1 MGTMFTF
8 MVVLTVLLFVV
19 LVLVASVRPQ
29 PSVISPFE
37 LERRSK
43 RASREAKAALRR
55 EKYLP
60 DIIALQRV
68 LVSLLLVV
76 VVLLS
81 VVTFGW
87 LIGVIV
93 AVIVALEYAVIARWS
108 VLHTQSN
115 KWYEALE
122 PHLLGFAEKFQ
133 GVFVFMRS
141 LPTHNVESYRR
152 FDSREELQRLVDL
165 SGNVLTDDE
174 RKLIVHTLGFRDQRV
189 DSVMTP
195 KSVMKTISKDEFL
208 GPLVLSE
215 LHDSGHSR
223 LPVVGED
230 LDHIVGILYTRDLL
244 SLDVRHSTT
253 AENAMEPKVFYI
265 RQDESLEHAL
275 AAFLRTHH
283 HLFIVINSSR
293 ETVGLVTLEDVME
306 ALLGRRI
313 MDEDDNH
320 ADLRAIAAQNP
331 RSNNIPEKY
340 TDV

>member
-1 MGTMFTF
+1 MFTF
-8 MVVLTVLLFVV
+8 LVVITGILF
-19 LVLVASVRPQ
+19 LVLVVIASICPQ
-29 PSVISPFE
+29 PSVISVFE

-60 DIIALQRV
+60 DVLALQRV
-68 LVSLLLVV
+68 IVSLLLVV

-93 AVIVALEYAVIARWS
+93 AVIIALEYAVVAKWPA
-108 VLHTQSN
+108 LHRQSN
-115 KWYEALE
+115 TWYEAIE
-122 PHLLGFAEKFQ
+122 PNLLRFVEKFQ
-133 GVFVFMRS
+133 GVFAFIRS
-141 LPTHNVESYRR
+141 VPTYNTESYRR
-152 FDSREELQRLVDL
+152 FDSRQELQRLVDTSGDIL
-165 SGNVLTDDE
+165 SEDE
-174 RKLIVHTLGFRDQRV
+174 RRLIVHTLGFKDQKV
-189 DSVMTP
+189 ESVMTP
-195 KSVMKTISKDEFL
+195 KSVMTTINKDEFL

-230 LDHIVGILYTRDLL
+230 IDHIVGILYTRDLL
-244 SLDVRHSTT
+244 SLDVRDSTT
-253 AENAMEPKVFYI
+253 AEKAMEAKVYYI

-331 RSNNIPEKY
+331 RQNNTPETY
-340 TDV
+340 SDV